1 MIVKNNY
8 EECITNLACSIRKY
22 FDLDYKHNTLKYVDE
37 LLERKKPKNIVTIL
51 FDGMGSRILDRTLS
65 EDDFFIKNRYK
76 EITTVFPA
84 TTAAAT
90 NSYITGLNPNEHGYL
105 GWYTYVSP
113 IDETIMVF
121 IGINKETGEMS
132 SKYLEARKKYFVNK
146 TITDEINDMGKYK
159 SVMLYPFGD
168 NPYHGLDDMFLRIKR
183 ELSGSEKKYIYA
195 YDDEPDHTMHDLGPD
210 DEKVKELIKIRNDKV
225 QEFSQ
230 ELEDT
235 IIFVIADHG
244 HKVVDSLYLKD
255 YPDIMDLFERTTS
268 IEQRAVSFKIKEG
281 RHQEFETVFNEYFGK
296 WFNLFK
302 ASEVIHSNLFGTG
315 DNNSI
320 FEEAVGDYIAI
331 AISDKALLLD
341 GDEELYSQHAG
352 YTDDEIYIPLIIID
366 RCERKTN

>member
-22 FDLDYKHNTLKYVDE
+22 FDLDYKHNTLTYVDE
-37 LLERKKPKNIVTIL
+37 LLERKKPKNVITIL
-51 FDGMGSRILDRTLS
+51 FDGMGSRILNRSLS
-65 EDDFFIKNRYK
+65 KDDFFIKNRYK

-84 TTAAAT
+84 STVAAT

-121 IGINKETGEMS
+121 RGINKETGEMS
-132 SKYLEARKKYFVNK
+132 SMYPEAREKYFVNK
-146 TITDEINDMGKYK
+146 TITDEINEVGKYK
-159 SVMLYPFGD
+159 SVVFSNYSE
-168 NPYHGLDDMFLRIKR
+168 NPYQGLDDLFFKIKR

-195 YDDEPDHTMHDLGPD
+195 YDDELDHTMHDLGPD
-210 DEKVKELIKIRNDKV
+210 DERVKELIKIRNDKV
-225 QEFSQ
+225 WEFSQ

-244 HKVVDSLYLKD
+244 HKVVDSLHLKD
-255 YPDIMDLFERTTS
+255 YPDIMEMLERTTS

-281 RHQEFETVFNEYFGK
+281 RCHEFVTMFNEYFGE
-296 WFNLFK
+296 WFDLFK
-302 ASEVIHSNLFGTG
+302 AREVIESKLFGTG
-315 DNNSI
+315 DNNLI
-320 FEEAVGDYIAI
+320 FEDAIGDYLAI
-331 AISDKALLLD
+331 ATQDKALLVD
-341 GDEELYSQHAG
+341 GDYELYSQHAG

-366 RCERKTN
+366 RC